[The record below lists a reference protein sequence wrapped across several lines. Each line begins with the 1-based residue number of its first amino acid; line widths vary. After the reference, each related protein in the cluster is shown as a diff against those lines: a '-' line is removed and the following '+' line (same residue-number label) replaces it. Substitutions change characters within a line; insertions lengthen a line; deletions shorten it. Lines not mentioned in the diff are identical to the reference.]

1 MRVGF
6 RTIVSLVIC
15 AAAAGAAVAHFA
27 IDVIGDYA
35 LPKDSY
41 DHLGHGSREM
51 IAGVAFMLAA
61 FLAARGLRACCEV
74 AAANRTR
81 LLRPGLRIWEML
93 GMLAGAVAASTL
105 LVPAMECLDGR
116 LAGVPV
122 RELDDAFGGSIT
134 LGIGTTLVCAAAV
147 ALLVCGLAH
156 FLISHRDSIATIILT
171 IFGRLSADVRPNG
184 YDRVGLQLTTRRRRA
199 PTALRLAKRGPPAT
213 SFA

>member
-1 MRVGF
+1 
-6 RTIVSLVIC
+6 
-15 AAAAGAAVAHFA
+15 
-27 IDVIGDYA
+27 
-35 LPKDSY
+35 
-41 DHLGHGSREM
+41 
-51 IAGVAFMLAA
+51 
-61 FLAARGLRACCEV
+61 
-74 AAANRTR
+74 
-81 LLRPGLRIWEML
+81 IWEML